1 MSLIDWIIH
10 FVDVSLFFLLEEK
23 WLRKTA
29 TGEQLMSLFESGVAN
44 WVQARADAE
53 LRAEVSALQKFFIWV
68 GSALIPVMLL
78 TAYFGFLTLH
88 LSLAIIFITA
98 MFGAASLEWTF
109 QHRVALRSFLSLRAI
124 VILVLTLVA
133 MVLEVKPMMDPN
145 LVFILQT
152 LGLTTPSEGLVYVLF
167 IVLLIAAFL
176 FIYFSIW
183 VMCGSVSF
191 LIVGLIYAASRVS
204 RFLVRR
210 VTKDLAWQL
219 AFLTAV
225 LIRLFRPLLR

>member
-10 FVDVSLFFLLEEK
+10 VVDVSLFFLLGEK
-23 WLRKTA
+23 WLRKTT
-29 TGEQLMSLFESGVAN
+29 TGEHLMRLFESGIAH

-68 GSALIPVMLL
+68 GGVLMPVMLL
-78 TAYFGFLTLH
+78 TSYFEFLTLH
-88 LSLAIIFITA
+88 LSLSTIFITA

-109 QHRVALRSFLSLRAI
+109 QHRVALGSFLSLRAL
-124 VILVLTLVA
+124 VILTLTLVS
-133 MVLEVKPMMDPN
+133 MVLAVKPMMDPT
-145 LVFILQT
+145 LVLLLQV
-152 LGLTTPSEGLVYVLF
+152 LGLGTPSEGLVYALF
-167 IVLLIAAFL
+167 IALLIIAFL
-176 FIYFSIW
+176 FMYLGLW

-191 LIVGLIYAASRVS
+191 LIVGLIYTASCVS

-225 LIRLFRPLLR
+225 LIRLTKPFLR